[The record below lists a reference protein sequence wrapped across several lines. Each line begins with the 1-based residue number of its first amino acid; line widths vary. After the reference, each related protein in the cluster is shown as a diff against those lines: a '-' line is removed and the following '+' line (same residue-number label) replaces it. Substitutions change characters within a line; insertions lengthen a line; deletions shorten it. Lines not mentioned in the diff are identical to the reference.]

1 MVRKLDVDISVV
13 GGRVEQVAGVTVGRL
28 RLKFGSDAPR
38 GDIEAFV
45 EAQPGTTLFWGP
57 ESRIEGR
64 IA

>member
-38 GDIEAFV
+38 GDIEASSRRSP
-45 EAQPGTTLFWGP
+45 APRSPGVP
-57 ESRIEGR
+57 SP
-64 IA
+64 